1 MSKTDISKAFI
12 SLIEEMITKEWS
24 GLTSYMKQFD
34 VDLNS
39 MTLFVAGLVEPIKF
53 KLICCERKQEDRIMI
68 YNLIN

>member
-39 MTLFVAGLVEPIKF
+39 MAIFVAGLVEPIKF
-53 KLICCERKQEDRIMI
+53 KLIC
-68 YNLIN
+68 